1 MCAVRVVT
9 GILDDD
15 GTGVSGLQMAFRH
28 GKTYPFAI
36 RQQAFN
42 RIGHRAVYQPGSG
55 GPRGGG
61 SASAGGEA
69 GAGAFGFYGITH
81 EGLKQGRF
89 ANRPYGMVAEASASK
104 A

>member
-1 MCAVRVVT
+1 
-9 GILDDD
+9 
-15 GTGVSGLQMAFRH
+15 MAFRH
-28 GKTYPFAI
+28 GKTDPFAI